1 MDFKSLLQSMDAIS
15 ESYSTLEPFA
25 VQIINDFD
33 EVVLELVNVPYR
45 LAAAVQDSDFD
56 AVQWLAD
63 FSRKDPNLDMTTIEK
78 MVFSPNTVPG
88 FSRGHVIEVQQY
100 LDDLK
105 ESVHKGTYG
114 TSHGKEDVRDQYG
127 HKIGK
132 VNKDAETKKDEPKR
146 TRGRPTKA
154 AKDEHGND
162 IKHDTSGIQ
171 SMLGSKPS
179 GKVGKVSAKHKLKD
193 WIEAVEANQ
202 LNEGDQVTIAPASA
216 STQVIKQGDK
226 TLGTVNN
233 PQLAGTIKQAIGQG
247 QMTLNPDEDM
257 TEDGGEKW
265 IQKAIKHPGAF
276 TKKAKAAH
284 MGTQAFAKK
293 HAHDSGTLGKQA
305 RLAQTL
311 SKMHH
316 ESVEE
321 GAKVDRMVAHVKA
334 SEKKAGHSDKE
345 AENIAWATA
354 NKRGMLDNKN
364 KKSVKESVSLE
375 ENKDSL
381 EHIINRFKYEVKNF
395 LKGAEMDN
403 NLYDALYDYYVH
415 SGEMPYGVAKAR
427 EGDPHEWVASR
438 FAQDSA
444 KHVQQ
449 QPQHTPWHVDPI
461 NAATDRVIGGAEKAG
476 SFIKG
481 LMAPKKNP
489 FESKDMK
496 DKQFESWENQ
506 LNTLLTEGLTVSSS
520 TGQQG
525 QPDSVSVTAND
536 EDAQKLLSALRQA
549 GIGVFGGEEQP
560 GSPSAYGAPQH
571 EEEPGHGTE
580 IPASPE
586 VVGDGDDMLALIKKM
601 TGIQGGSP
609 KQGPEGTAS
618 IDYEPEEDG
627 EDLDHDGD
635 LDEPG
640 ERDYQGDEEVS
651 EGFDPVKEVK
661 KSAIEYMQSTGIR
674 NVHDLDAE
682 AIQYIGD
689 ENQINYE
696 EVCKILGC
704 ELPQELGPVNADD
717 EVDEGNAF
725 TGALAKAKK
734 DGIQPGEKI
743 KVGGKE
749 YPVKEEHDH
758 EDGETCNECGM
769 YECECDSGEQVE
781 ESYANSDDDKAFQ
794 DLQYMLQT
802 LAGGLNGPKRTQ
814 ATGNIQKV
822 TMEDTILKDSANLLT
837 DWQKLSGIK

>member
-1 MDFKSLLQSMDAIS
+1 MDFKSLLQSMDTIS
-15 ESYSTLEPFA
+15 ET
-25 VQIINDFD
+25 
-33 EVVLELVNVPYR
+33 
-45 LAAAVQDSDFD
+45 
-56 AVQWLAD
+56 
-63 FSRKDPNLDMTTIEK
+63 
-78 MVFSPNTVPG
+78 
-88 FSRGHVIEVQQY
+88 
-100 LDDLK
+100 
-105 ESVHKGTYG
+105 VHKGTYG

-193 WIEAVEANQ
+193 WIETVEANQ

-233 PQLAGTIKQAIGQG
+233 PQLASTIKQAIGQG

-444 KHVQQ
+444 THVQQ
-449 QPQHTPWHVDPI
+449 QPQHTPWKVDPI

-651 EGFDPVKEVK
+651 EGLDPVKEVK
-661 KSAIEYMQSTGIR
+661 KSAIEYMQSTGIH

-758 EDGETCNECGM
+758 EEGETCNECGM
-769 YECECDSGEQVE
+769 YECECGTEEQVE

-802 LAGGLNGPKRTQ
+802 LAGGLNKPKHSQ

>member
-1 MDFKSLLQSMDAIS
+1 MDFKSLLQSMDTIS
-15 ESYSTLEPFA
+15 ET
-25 VQIINDFD
+25 
-33 EVVLELVNVPYR
+33 
-45 LAAAVQDSDFD
+45 
-56 AVQWLAD
+56 
-63 FSRKDPNLDMTTIEK
+63 
-78 MVFSPNTVPG
+78 
-88 FSRGHVIEVQQY
+88 
-100 LDDLK
+100 
-105 ESVHKGTYG
+105 VHKGTYG

-132 VNKDAETKKDEPKR
+132 INKDAETKKDEPKR

-233 PQLAGTIKQAIGQG
+233 PQLASTIKQAIGQG

-257 TEDGGEKW
+257 TEDFGATAAVLGGAALGAKLGKTVGMYRDAKRTEKAGLAKPRSGMERLKGAWKGTTHPEYGDSDTIEKKYQYEEEMAEDGGEKW
-265 IQKAIKHPGAF
+265 IQGAIKHPGAF

-415 SGEMPYGVAKAR
+415 SGEMPYGVAKER

-444 KHVQQ
+444 THVQQ
-449 QPQHTPWHVDPI
+449 QPQHTPWKVDPI

-496 DKQFESWENQ
+496 DKQFESWEKQ
-506 LNTLLTEGLTVSSS
+506 LNTLLNEGLTVSSS

-525 QPDSVSVTAND
+525 SPDSVSVTAND

-651 EGFDPVKEVK
+651 EGLDPVKEVK

-734 DGIQPGEKI
+734 DGIQPGEKM

-749 YPVKEEHDH
+749 YPVKEEDEHDH
-758 EDGETCNECGM
+758 EEGETCNECGM
-769 YECECDSGEQVE
+769 MECECGTEEQVE

-802 LAGGLNGPKRTQ
+802 LAGGLNKPKRTQ
-814 ATGNIQKV
+814 ATGNITKV

>member
-1 MDFKSLLQSMDAIS
+1 
-15 ESYSTLEPFA
+15 
-25 VQIINDFD
+25 
-33 EVVLELVNVPYR
+33 
-45 LAAAVQDSDFD
+45 
-56 AVQWLAD
+56 
-63 FSRKDPNLDMTTIEK
+63 
-78 MVFSPNTVPG
+78 
-88 FSRGHVIEVQQY
+88 
-100 LDDLK
+100 
-105 ESVHKGTYG
+105 
-114 TSHGKEDVRDQYG
+114 
-127 HKIGK
+127 
-132 VNKDAETKKDEPKR
+132 
-146 TRGRPTKA
+146 
-154 AKDEHGND
+154 
-162 IKHDTSGIQ
+162 
-171 SMLGSKPS
+171 
-179 GKVGKVSAKHKLKD
+179 
-193 WIEAVEANQ
+193 
-202 LNEGDQVTIAPASA
+202 
-216 STQVIKQGDK
+216 
-226 TLGTVNN
+226 
-233 PQLAGTIKQAIGQG
+233 
-247 QMTLNPDEDM
+247 MTLNPDEDM

-444 KHVQQ
+444 THVQQ
-449 QPQHTPWHVDPI
+449 QPQHTPWKVDPI

-651 EGFDPVKEVK
+651 EGLDPVKEVK
-661 KSAIEYMQSTGIR
+661 KSAIEYMQSTGIH

-758 EDGETCNECGM
+758 EEGETCNECGM
-769 YECECDSGEQVE
+769 YECECGTEEQVE

-802 LAGGLNGPKRTQ
+802 LAGGLNKPKHSQ

>member
-1 MDFKSLLQSMDAIS
+1 MDFKSLLQSFDTITEGEKVATKTGTIHKGHYG
-15 ESYSTLEPFA
+15 YS
-25 VQIINDFD
+25 D
-33 EVVLELVNVPYR
+33 
-45 LAAAVQDSDFD
+45 
-56 AVQWLAD
+56 
-63 FSRKDPNLDMTTIEK
+63 
-78 MVFSPNTVPG
+78 
-88 FSRGHVIEVQQY
+88 
-100 LDDLK
+100 LDDD
-105 ESVHKGTYG
+105 
-114 TSHGKEDVRDQYG
+114 GKEVKKPDQ
-127 HKIGK
+127 
-132 VNKDAETKKDEPKR
+132 VKKG
-146 TRGRPTKA
+146 RGRPTKA
-154 AKDEHGND
+154 AKDETGSD

-193 WIEAVEANQ
+193 WIEHVEANQ
-202 LNEGDQVTIAPASA
+202 LNEGDQVTIAPASS

-233 PQLAGTIKQAIGQG
+233 PQLASTIKQAIGQG
-247 QMTLNPDEDM
+247 QMTLNPDEEM
-257 TEDGGEKW
+257 NEDGEKW
-265 IQKAIKHPGAF
+265 IQGAIKHPGAF

-364 KKSVKESVSLE
+364 KKSVKESVTLE
-375 ENKDSL
+375 ENTDSL
-381 EHIINRFKYEVKNF
+381 EQIISRFKHEVKNF

-427 EGDPHEWVASR
+427 EGDPYEWVSSR
-438 FAQDSA
+438 FEQDSA
-444 KHVQQ
+444 KHVH
-449 QPQHTPWHVDPI
+449 PQHTPWKVDPI

-525 QPDSVSVTAND
+525 QPDTVSVTAND

-580 IPASPE
+580 IPTSPE

-601 TGIQGGSP
+601 TGIQGSP
-609 KQGPEGTAS
+609 SKQEPESAAS
-618 IDYEPEEDG
+618 SEYEPEEG
-627 EDLDHDGD
+627 E
-635 LDEPG
+635 ES
-640 ERDYQGDEEVS
+640 DEEVS
-651 EGFDPVKEVK
+651 ESFDPVKEVK
-661 KSAIEYMQSTGIR
+661 KSAIEYMQSNGIR

-704 ELPQELGPVNADD
+704 ELPQELGPVDADD
-717 EVDEGNAF
+717 EEVDEGNAF

-734 DGIQPGEKI
+734 DGIQPGEKM

-749 YPVKEEHDH
+749 YPVKEEDEHEHEH

-769 YECECDSGEQVE
+769 YECDCSSEEQVE

-802 LAGGLNGPKRTQ
+802 LAGGLNKPKHSQ

>member
-15 ESYSTLEPFA
+15 ET
-25 VQIINDFD
+25 
-33 EVVLELVNVPYR
+33 
-45 LAAAVQDSDFD
+45 
-56 AVQWLAD
+56 
-63 FSRKDPNLDMTTIEK
+63 
-78 MVFSPNTVPG
+78 
-88 FSRGHVIEVQQY
+88 
-100 LDDLK
+100 
-105 ESVHKGTYG
+105 VHKGTYG